1 MKDTVLQKVHKQFN
15 ILIEMHNLFCV
26 LRSRNHMILY
36 VFDNNKLIQ
45 SSLYIYE
52 GAVAIGLQV
61 INDLINQNVKG
72 KCIAHKK

>member
-1 MKDTVLQKVHKQFN
+1 MFLWRCINHFSFVEKAKNSDN
-15 ILIEMHNLFCV
+15 NL
-26 LRSRNHMILY
+26 RNRNHMILNL
-36 VFDNNKLIQ
+36 FDNNKLIQ